1 MHSPF
6 SLYVRPRP
14 DGERYWYGRFWNE
27 EVGRYSRYR
36 SLGVP
41 FGGRR
46 GGRDLA
52 TKAAEA
58 LLADVSRASD
68 PFILDFVR
76 AFWAPDSPHIRA
88 RALIDRHPLSVDYLE
103 HNRRVLRLHLE
114 PFPGFQGLRLSKL
127 RAGIVKDWQL
137 WALEHGTGPR
147 VCNMALQALRVPIR
161 DAVARGDIPADPLAI
176 VKKVPE
182 NPRERGVLGPERSKR
197 LSVPRRMTRAFGAPS
212 FSAPWPVFAAARFGA
227 CAGAI

>member
-1 MHSPF
+1 
-6 SLYVRPRP
+6 
-14 DGERYWYGRFWNE
+14 
-27 EVGRYSRYR
+27 
-36 SLGVP
+36 
-41 FGGRR
+41 
-46 GGRDLA
+46 
-52 TKAAEA
+52 
-58 LLADVSRASD
+58 
-68 PFILDFVR
+68 VR